1 MPLLLAGGL
10 VGGWLLWKSG
20 PVTQPEEKTRA
31 AKIVRTVTP
40 APGTRRISLTAHGEV
55 IPARRVVME
64 PEVRGR
70 IVRQHPLL
78 IPGGRIA
85 MGEELFGIDDTLG
98 QLDLRGAVAA
108 VMRGEADLMEAK
120 RKLTEA
126 QRLAAENITSMTELA
141 AREADVA
148 LENAELAQLLAARDR
163 AEEMLRRH
171 SVVAPFN
178 ALVVDEAVDIGQQVD
193 PGFAAVTLVG
203 ADEFW
208 VRVAVPVD
216 QLEWIRIPRGEESGA
231 SAQVILETGGVR
243 TVKRAG
249 RVVRL
254 LGDMERTGRM
264 ARVLVSISDPLELK
278 EGDGPVPFL
287 LGSYV
292 RVEIDAGELENV
304 LTINR
309 SALRDGDRVWV
320 ADVKSE
326 LQIRD
331 ARVRWQQGETVFID
345 NVLQSGDALIVSPLR
360 VALPGMALEAQ
371 PEGGDQ

>member
-10 VGGWLLWKSG
+10 AGGWLLWKSG
-20 PVTQPEEKTRA
+20 PVTRPEEKTRA

-148 LENAELAQLLAARDR
+148 
-163 AEEMLRRH
+163 
-171 SVVAPFN
+171 
-178 ALVVDEAVDIGQQVD
+178 
-193 PGFAAVTLVG
+193 
-203 ADEFW
+203 
-208 VRVAVPVD
+208 
-216 QLEWIRIPRGEESGA
+216 
-231 SAQVILETGGVR
+231 
-243 TVKRAG
+243 
-249 RVVRL
+249 
-254 LGDMERTGRM
+254 
-264 ARVLVSISDPLELK
+264 
-278 EGDGPVPFL
+278 
-287 LGSYV
+287 
-292 RVEIDAGELENV
+292 
-304 LTINR
+304 
-309 SALRDGDRVWV
+309 
-320 ADVKSE
+320 
-326 LQIRD
+326 
-331 ARVRWQQGETVFID
+331 
-345 NVLQSGDALIVSPLR
+345 
-360 VALPGMALEAQ
+360 
-371 PEGGDQ
+371 